1 LESLVAIFLTSFA
14 IGFSGVVTPGPVTT
28 MTVVLTARRGFWAGP
43 RMVLGHGVLELALLT
58 ALVLGLGPILA
69 RPLVGGLIGVIGAG
83 LLGAMAAAMIWSLPR
98 LSLQLA
104 GGAGESPGGLG
115 PFWAGVLTSISN
127 PYWVLWWATVG
138 PMVIQQRLSLAGVAA
153 FFVGHILSDLVWL
166 SFISGLVA
174 GGRRFIS
181 SRVYRIVVGTC
192 ALVLVGF
199 GVYFLIHGIGLLGR
213 VG

>member
-1 LESLVAIFLTSFA
+1 LESLVAIFFTSFA

-43 RMVLGHGVLELALLT
+43 KMVLGHGVLEAALLT
-58 ALVLGLGPILA
+58 ALVLGLAPILQ

-83 LLGAMAAAMIWSLPR
+83 LLGAMAAGMLWALPR
-98 LSLQLA
+98 MSLQLA
-104 GGAGESPGGLG
+104 GGPQDAPGGLS
-115 PFWAGVLTSISN
+115 PFWAGILTSISN

-138 PMVIQQRLSLAGVAA
+138 PMVIQQRLSLAGVVA
-153 FFVGHILSDLVWL
+153 FFAGHILSDLVWL

-181 SRVYRIVVGTC
+181 QRVYRVLVGVC

-199 GVYFLIHGIGLLGR
+199 GIYFLIHGIELLGR
-213 VG
+213 A